1 MTSNSLR
8 LLLDAGSDSNSNVLA
23 ADPAGLDE
31 QPMGEGMLMVS
42 AVLPW
47 KEPGFL
53 LFLITNCDHLC
64 STSCFVVPLVWL
76 AILFPFWCL
85 EFLAPVNGPLKNHQ
99 VFMTLASTL

>member
-23 ADPAGLDE
+23 PDPAGLDE

-47 KEPGFL
+47 EEPGFQA
-53 LFLITNCDHLC
+53 IVG
-64 STSCFVVPLVWL
+64 VVPVV
-76 AILFPFWCL
+76 P
-85 EFLAPVNGPLKNHQ
+85 HY
-99 VFMTLASTL
+99 